1 MSARDDI
8 LARIRSALR
17 DSPVAPDIP
26 REYRRAS
33 TMTRDSR
40 VKLLVDRLVDYKA
53 NVFVVP
59 AADAPA
65 KLAELLAGAASIVVP
80 EGLSAD
86 WFAGLKNDGDTP
98 VRHVDSPSRRLT
110 IDELDAVDAVDAVV
124 TAAAVAV
131 AETGTIMLDG
141 SPDQGRRIISL
152 VPDRHVCL
160 LRADD
165 IVEILPE
172 AIARLEPTRPQTW
185 ISGPSATS
193 DIELERVEGV
203 HGPRTLDVIILT

>member
-17 DSPVAPDIP
+17 DNPVAPEIP

-40 VKLLVDRLVDYKA
+40 VELLVDRLVDYKA

-86 WFAGLKNDGDTP
+86 WFAGLKNDDGTP
-98 VRHVDSPSRRLT
+98 VRLVDSPSGRLT
-110 IDELDAVDAVDAVV
+110 IDELDAVDSVV

-172 AIARLEPTRPQTW
+172 AIARLEPARPQTW

>member
-40 VKLLVDRLVDYKA
+40 VELLVDRLVDYKA

-59 AADAPA
+59 AADASA
-65 KLAELLAGAASIVVP
+65 KVAELLAGAASIVVP

-86 WFAGLKNDGDTP
+86 WFASLKNDGGAP

-110 IDELDAVDAVDAVV
+110 IDELDAVDAVV

>member
-17 DSPVAPDIP
+17 DNPVAPEIP
-26 REYRRAS
+26 REYRRTS

-40 VKLLVDRLVDYKA
+40 VELLVDRLVDYKA

-59 AADAPA
+59 AAEAPA

-86 WFAGLKNDGDTP
+86 WFAGLKNDDGAP
-98 VRHVDSPSRRLT
+98 VRHVDSPSGRLT
-110 IDELDAVDAVDAVV
+110 IDELDAVDAVV

-172 AIARLEPTRPQTW
+172 AIARLEPARPQTW